1 MQLKRVLILGGSGF
15 IGSALAE
22 QFSKRGMQITVPT
35 RNRDRAKHLL
45 VLPACEVIVA
55 NIFDRATLQKLIV
68 DADCVVNLVG
78 ILHGDFDRVH
88 VQFPKLVAELCA
100 VNNTPR
106 LLHMSALNADV
117 NGPSAYL
124 QSRGKGEAAVREAV
138 GAKVGAALGNRTAL
152 TIFRP
157 SVVFGAEDKFLNL
170 FSGLLKIFPIIPL
183 GSPNALFQPIWVEDV
198 ARAIAESAQNTVT
211 FGQSYNLCG
220 PEVYS
225 LKQLLQFV
233 ATTMGK
239 HRFIFGLGAGLSN
252 LQAAVFEHLPKKM
265 ITRDNVKSMSL
276 PNIDSAPFPAVFG
289 FSPSALASIVP
300 TYLGAQNARVS
311 GRMRY
316 QNLRN
321 HAGRE

>member
-22 QFSKRGMQITVPT
+22 QLSKRGMQITVPT
-35 RNRDRAKHLL
+35 RNRDQAKHLL

-55 NIFDRATLQKLIV
+55 NIFDHATLQKLIV

-88 VQFPKLVAELCA
+88 VQFPKRVAEFCA
-100 VNNTPR
+100 ANKTPR
-106 LLHMSALNADV
+106 LLHMSALNADI

-124 QSRGKGEAAVREAV
+124 QSRGKGETVVRD
-138 GAKVGAALGNRTAL
+138 ALGAHTAL

-157 SVVFGAEDKFLNL
+157 SVVFGAEDNFLN
-170 FSGLLKIFPIIPL
+170 FFGTLLRIFPIIPL

-198 ARAIAESAQNTVT
+198 ARAIAESAQNTAT
-211 FGQSYNLCG
+211 FGRSYNLCG
-220 PEVYS
+220 PVVYS
-225 LKQLLQFV
+225 LKELLQFV
-233 ATTMGK
+233 AATMGK

-252 LQAAVFEHLPKKM
+252 LQAAVLEHLPKKM

-276 PNIDSAPFPAVFG
+276 PNVDSAPFPTIFG
-289 FSPSALASIVP
+289 FSPSALTSIVP
-300 TYLGAQNARVS
+300 TYLGARKERVS

-316 QNLRN
+316 QSLRN